1 MSKFQRL
8 VFFGLIIIV
17 SALVYLETSKPEPI
31 NWFPSYTTSAKIP
44 LGTYVLDELL
54 AERLQD
60 QYIRTNNSPFE
71 RFRDSSFKG
80 TYFFVNDDVSF
91 ETAEVNRLLDWVQ
104 EGNTVFV
111 SANYHSYELL
121 DTLKLAIRNDWVSGK
136 LVSEP
141 LLNLTNPKLRS
152 PEPYHIEHDF
162 TVRYF
167 EEIDTLNQVA
177 LGEAQI
183 YNDTL
188 EMTDPKIN
196 FIKAPIG
203 KGNIYLHTQPEIFTN
218 YFLLWKDH
226 AEHTENVLSYINN
239 DEILYYDNHYK
250 SGKPINLSPL
260 YILLN
265 NKYLKWAY
273 YFVLIAALL
282 YVLFEG
288 KRKQRSISVI
298 KPLKNQTYEY
308 TRTIAGMYIDRKEY
322 HDVARKQ
329 IALFMD
335 YIRTHYRIPTNVIN
349 SKFFNTVAARSGNT
363 VEDTRELFIYTK
375 KINNQTI
382 ISKQELKELHHKIE
396 TFKNKL
402 DGKS

>member
-8 VFFGLIIIV
+8 VFFGLVIIV
-17 SALVYLETSKPEPI
+17 AALVYLETSKPEPI

-54 AERLQD
+54 ADKLEDR
-60 QYIRTNNSPFE
+60 YVKTNITPFE
-71 RFRDSSFKG
+71 KFRDNSFKG

-91 ETAEVNRLLDWVQ
+91 ESAEVNKLLDWV
-104 EGNTVFV
+104 EKGNTVFV
-111 SANYHSYELL
+111 SANYHSYNLL
-121 DTLKLAIRNDWVSGK
+121 DTLKLAMRNDWISGR
-136 LVSEP
+136 LASEP

-152 PEPYHIEHDF
+152 SEPYHIEHEF

-167 EEIDTLNQVA
+167 EEIDTLNQIA
-177 LGEAQI
+177 LGVAQI

-196 FIKAPIG
+196 FIKAPVG
-203 KGNIYLHTQPEIFTN
+203 EGAIYLHAQPEIFSN
-218 YFLLWKDH
+218 YFLLWEDH

-239 DEILYYDNHYK
+239 EDTFYYDNHYK
-250 SGKPINLSPL
+250 SGKPVNLSPL

-265 NKYLKWAY
+265 NKYLKWSY
-273 YFVLIAALL
+273 YFVLIAAVL
-282 YVLFEG
+282 YVIFEG
-288 KRKQRSISVI
+288 KRKQRSIAVV
-298 KPLKNQTYEY
+298 KPPKNQTYEY
-308 TRTIAGMYIDRKEY
+308 TRTIAGMYLDRKEY

-329 IALFMD
+329 ISLFMD

-349 SKFFNTVAARSGNT
+349 SKFFNTVASRSGNT
-363 VEDTRELFIYTK
+363 FEDTKELFIYTE
-375 KINNQTI
+375 KINTQPT